1 MNKQPMKKYN
11 VIVEAPALNRW
22 EYQVTASSQA
32 GAEREIHKALRGD
45 GEIPEPVSFE
55 QGVEVDGELE
65 VVDSYES

>member
-1 MNKQPMKKYN
+1 MKLKTYT

-22 EYQVTASSQA
+22 EYEVTASSQA
-32 GAEREIHKALRGD
+32 GAERKIHNALRGD
-45 GEIPEPVSFE
+45 GELPDPVSFE

>member
-1 MNKQPMKKYN
+1 MKKQYT

-22 EYQVTASSQA
+22 EYEVTATSQA
-32 GAEREIHKALRGD
+32 EAERKVNKALRGD
-45 GEIPEPVSFE
+45 GELPDPISFE